1 MESSTTNATTGIRTL
16 KRRKDQVAILE
27 QRLFDQNNTQRWRE
41 SYHRHVGRANLR
53 RTYVIRCAVGVGT
66 DQASSDCARSS
77 MAISLNSLD
86 SKTSPHSRHSTYS
99 VSSSRLT
106 ICTRG
111 CLH

>member
-1 MESSTTNATTGIRTL
+1 MESSTTNATTGIRTPQAE
-16 KRRKDQVAILE
+16 KDQVTILE

-41 SYHRHVGRANLR
+41 SYHRHVRRANLC
-53 RTYVIRCAVGVGT
+53 RTYIIRCAVGT

-106 ICTRG
+106 I
-111 CLH
+111 